1 MGKEDT
7 IREIKKKL
15 RTRENGPASEAMG
28 NLGIKYKR
36 NHGLSVKQIKD
47 IAAPYLN
54 DHELAVELFKED
66 IREFRIMSFVIEDAE
81 TVSEE
86 QVNEWVCSLTD
97 SEQAEQIAIN
107 LLVFNN
113 KFYKKINDWVKSDN
127 QYVRRTA
134 FVLIARIAM
143 LHKKNYPI
151 AEYKKLAELCRI
163 HADDES
169 IIVAKAISW
178 GLRRIARLDKKL
190 YYAVLEISEELNLR
204 KIHYTQLIAEE
215 IKYELN
221 DGMIKSMIF

>member
-1 MGKEDT
+1 MRKEDA
-7 IREIKKKL
+7 IKEIKKKL

-36 NHGLSVKQIKD
+36 NHGLSVKQIKQ
-47 IAAPYLN
+47 IAEPYLN

-66 IREFRIMSFVIEDAE
+66 VREFRIMSFVIENAE

-107 LLVFNN
+107 LLVYNTN
-113 KFYKKINDWVKSDN
+113 FYKKIADWAKSEN

-143 LHKKNYPI
+143 YHKKNYPI
-151 AEYKKLAELCRI
+151 KEYLKLVELCRV
-163 HADDES
+163 HANDES

-178 GLRRIARLDKKL
+178 GLRRMGRLDKEL
-190 YYAVLEISEELNLR
+190 YYVVLDISEELNLR
-204 KIHYTQLIAEE
+204 KTHYTQLVAEE
-215 IKYELN
+215 ITYELN